1 MITRPLRYATG
12 CYAKSGF
19 SSISRE
25 RLPMSRRILLLLLT
39 LALLVAASSAIAL
52 PARAQGTITVSNDQP
67 KIEFPDRLTFQADFK
82 NDRPIEKVVLE
93 YGVDQWTCG
102 TVIAK
107 AFPDITPG
115 KDVSAQWAWEMK
127 QSGSQ
132 PPGSKIWWRW
142 HITDDQGTEIIT
154 NRKELVWLDDQHD
167 WQTVSGDNI
176 NLHWY
181 DGGSSFGP
189 ELHQSAV
196 KSLADLAKVTGLRTD
211 KPIDLY
217 IYGNNQ
223 DMKDAMLFEPSWTG
237 GRAYPDHN
245 SVVIGIAP
253 DQIDWGKRTEAHELT
268 HVLVG
273 QLTFSCLGEMPTW
286 LNEGLAM
293 YGEGG
298 PEDDQTALF
307 DEALK
312 NNTLLPVRSLSGGFA
327 EESTQANASYAQ
339 SYSLVQFLIK
349 QGGQDKM
356 TVVLRTLR
364 DGSTVDEALQ
374 QVYGFD
380 IEGFEDA
387 WRADIGAPP
396 RSGSSTKPT
405 ATPSPTIVP
414 TFVPAS
420 ISLTGPT
427 PAPTRERPT
436 PTPIVIAQTNETAQ
450 PVTTVVAPVAAS
462 TDNTPI
468 ILIAA
473 VVVIAIVFVAV
484 VVISRRK
491 QRMDV

>member
-1 MITRPLRYATG
+1 
-12 CYAKSGF
+12 
-19 SSISRE
+19 
-25 RLPMSRRILLLLLT
+25 MSRRILLLLLT
-39 LALLVAASSAIAL
+39 LALLVTAIFSATL
-52 PARAQGTITVSNDQP
+52 PAHAQGTITVSNDQP

-115 KDVSAQWAWEMK
+115 KDVSAEWVWEMK

-142 HITDDQGTEIIT
+142 HITDDQGKEIVT
-154 NRKELVWLDDQHD
+154 NRKEMVWLDDQHD

-181 DGGSSFGP
+181 DGGPSFGP

-196 KSLADLAKVTGLRTD
+196 KSLADLANVTGLHTN

-217 IYGNNQ
+217 IYSNTQ
-223 DMKDAMLFEPSWTG
+223 DLKDAMLYEPSWIG

-245 SVVIGIAP
+245 IVVIGISP

-286 LNEGLAM
+286 LSEGLAM

-298 PEDDQTALF
+298 PETDEQALF
-307 DEALK
+307 DKALK
-312 NNTLLPVRSLSGGFA
+312 DNTLLPVRSLSGGFS
-327 EESTQANASYAQ
+327 EEFDKASVSYAQ

-356 TVVLRTLR
+356 TALLRTLR
-364 DGSTVDEALQ
+364 DGSTVDAALQ

-387 WRADIGAPP
+387 WRADIGAPS
-396 RSGSSTKPT
+396 RSGDNAKPT
-405 ATPSPTIVP
+405 ATPVPTIVP

-420 ISLTGPT
+420 IALVGPT
-427 PAPTRERPT
+427 VAPTRARPS
-436 PTPIVIAQTNETAQ
+436 PTPIVIAQSAGGAEPVPTATA
-450 PVTTVVAPVAAS
+450 PVTEVAPAS
-462 TDNTPI
+462 MLPAII
-468 ILIAA
+468 ILIGVVIVVTLLAA
-473 VVVIAIVFVAV
+473 VVLG
-484 VVISRRK
+484 RRK

>member
-1 MITRPLRYATG
+1 M
-12 CYAKSGF
+12 
-19 SSISRE
+19 
-25 RLPMSRRILLLLLT
+25 RRWL
-39 LALLVAASSAIAL
+39 LLVAALGSLSVTV
-52 PARAQGTITVSNDQP
+52 PPVRAQSTITVSNDQP
-67 KIEFPDRLTFQADFK
+67 KIEFPERLTFQADFK
-82 NDRPIEKVVLE
+82 SDQPIEKVVLE

-115 KDVSAQWAWEMK
+115 KDVSAEWTWEMK

-142 HITDDQGTEIIT
+142 RLTDQQGQETVT
-154 NRKELVWLDDQHD
+154 NHKETVWLDDQHD

-196 KSLADLAKVTGLRTD
+196 KSLDDLATVTGLRTN

-237 GRAYPDHN
+237 GQAYPDHN
-245 SVVIGIAP
+245 IVAIGISP

-273 QLTFSCLGEMPTW
+273 QLTFSCLGDMPTW
-286 LNEGLAM
+286 LNEGLAVF
-293 YGEGG
+293 GEGG
-298 PEDDQTALF
+298 PEADQQALY
-307 DEALK
+307 DEAFK
-312 NNTLLPVRSLSGGFA
+312 NNTLLPVRSLSGGFS
-327 EESTQANASYAQ
+327 EEFDKANVSYAQ

-356 TVVLRTLR
+356 TALLRALR

-387 WRADIGAPP
+387 WRAEIGAKA
-396 RSGSSTKPT
+396 RSGDRAKPT
-405 ATPSPTIVP
+405 PTRVPTEVP
-414 TFVPAS
+414 TFAPAVIAQTS
-420 ISLTGPT
+420 PT
-427 PAPTRERPT
+427 LAPTRARPT
-436 PTPIVIAQTNETAQ
+436 PTPIVLAPTAM
-450 PVTTVVAPVAAS
+450 PP
-462 TDNTPI
+462 
-468 ILIAA
+468 AA
-473 VVVIAIVFVAV
+473 VNPAATESTNYLPVIVIVIAIVGVAT
-484 VVISRRK
+484 ILAGLIIGRRK
-491 QRMDV
+491 QRMDA